1 VVVVAVAWLSFDYS
15 GVTTMDGVTVARSSM
30 PERSYSD
37 TKANPTN
44 TAPTGLVP
52 TLSEPTVGWTSNEI
66 WSIDLDGNEDAIEPV
81 NELTLRSQETI
92 VASADPGMDEGLDT
106 GLDTLG
112 SDAPIEH
119 STTLDAL
126 PPDAPTPGKAPSGS
140 ITTAPAAL
148 SVPADRANTTG
159 ERIEALLA
167 QAKERISKNRYTRP
181 RGQSALDSYRQI
193 LSIDPSNTQARS
205 GIRSIKSS
213 FARWAGAA
221 RARGQLAKAQ
231 RQLET
236 AVAIDPN
243 DQALRAQLRTVREQR
258 QQLER
263 ANLDTTRQRSSSGP
277 TPWYATG
284 DWRENDLGWGNRD

>member
-1 VVVVAVAWLSFDYS
+1 
-15 GVTTMDGVTVARSSM
+15 VARSSIG
-30 PERSYSD
+30 ERPSSD

-52 TLSEPTVGWTSNEI
+52 TILDPPEEVPEPTDGWTGNEI
-66 WSIDLDGNEDAIEPV
+66 WSVDTDRNEDAIEPV
-81 NELTLRSQETI
+81 KELTWPSQEKIFTR
-92 VASADPGMDEGLDT
+92 ADPAMDVGLDT
-106 GLDTLG
+106 GLDTLE

-119 STTLDAL
+119 SPTLRSF
-126 PPDAPTPGKAPSGS
+126 PPDAPTPGMALSGS
-140 ITTAPAAL
+140 ISTAPAAIA
-148 SVPADRANTTG
+148 VPAEGASATG

-167 QAKERISKNRYTRP
+167 QAKERISKNRYPRP

-193 LSIDPSNTQARS
+193 LSIDPNNTQARN